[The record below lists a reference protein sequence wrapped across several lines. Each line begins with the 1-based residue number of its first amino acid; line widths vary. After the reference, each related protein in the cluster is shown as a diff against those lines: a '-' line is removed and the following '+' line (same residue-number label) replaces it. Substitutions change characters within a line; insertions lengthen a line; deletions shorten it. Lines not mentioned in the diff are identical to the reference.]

1 MLSYPTPKAS
11 LLATFGLRFLAAA
24 SIVALLALLAL
35 YIDGTRSAGAQSAS
49 CDTTGLGILGAEAD
63 AELLADGR
71 WTTNDCGS
79 RFFIDSDAHN
89 YSFELVEG
97 GRVRIGLS
105 SAEADSYLYLLAE
118 DGSRITDN
126 DDGGAGLDARI
137 ERDLT
142 PGVYQVEATT
152 VGGRGRGAADFSL
165 SVSRVAGCDP
175 VNLGLLEPGVDLTA
189 TGSWTLDTCGSGF
202 VPEHP
207 AHRYLFTLSQSD
219 RVLID
224 LKSDS
229 GDPVLSLI
237 SPLAG
242 VIGANDDGGEGRN
255 ARIERYLQPGAYLI
269 EATTYLERDNQPLAA
284 DFTLV
289 VQIVDEEAAQQ
300 RFKLKIEETHTPDL
314 VVAGEPFSVNYR
326 VSNLGG
332 GDLADVGGSAYVYV
346 VGPRVRNVIGP
357 IYASADRWQ
366 AGVTY
371 HSGTE
376 VAIDA
381 SVAIDELPPLEV
393 TFGRPG
399 PTWLFVGVV
408 TYDYQDEEVGFH
420 GLWRNLMVLSAF
432 AFDQVTVEVDEA
444 EYEVSSEADDEGM
457 VTTTVSLVS
466 DPDAE
471 VPDSTRAKAIYAAGV
486 QTRMLDGVFQRPRI
500 ASLEAARWIEPV
512 NVAHPSSDTL
522 LKLFA
527 DQYAGAIADSGFAES
542 VAEGQIVSPVAVE
555 RLLLNAARTS
565 SARYASLA
573 DSWTALQEQVQEGN
587 PISLEQAVALHSQLA
602 YTESII
608 SPAMTAGKIVRAAR
622 AAETGWDDPEVLA
635 MANDLALQ
643 ASCRANMTALTTV
656 LAEEG
661 EDIEESLAADAEMRV
676 ALPVY
681 GSAIDATLC
690 SVTDVDDDN
699 ARFLGTLSIAG
710 DSDILPVLGYELP
723 APPALVTTPHRLRI
737 IARIGDDDR
746 IELGVELSGG
756 RQELPSMRYL
766 AADPPVDEWSVS
778 TDVEVGEG
786 TIGRIRARR
795 LADGRTELGFLSA
808 SGEAISPDI
817 RFLPADMPAGVWLR
831 TSVIQV
837 PQAAVLQGGG
847 D

>member
-1 MLSYPTPKAS
+1 MLRYPNLTS
-11 LLATFGLRFLAAA
+11 NRLAALGLRSLAAVSA
-24 SIVALLALLAL
+24 LALLIL
-35 YIDGTRSAGAQSAS
+35 LTLSIDGTRTAGAQSAS
-49 CDTTGLGILGAEAD
+49 CETTDLGVLGAEAD
-63 AELLADGR
+63 AELSADGR
-71 WTTNDCGS
+71 WTTNDCDS
-79 RFFIDSDAHN
+79 RFFSDSDAHN
-89 YSFELVEG
+89 YRFELVEG
-97 GRVRIGLS
+97 GRIRIGLS
-105 SAEADSYLYLLAE
+105 SDEADSYLYLLAE

-126 DDGGAGLDARI
+126 DDGGAGLNARI

-175 VNLGLLEPGVDLTA
+175 VNLGTLESGVELTA

-207 AHRYLFTLSQSD
+207 AHRYLFTLSQGS

-224 LKSDS
+224 LKSDN

-237 SPLAG
+237 SPSAG
-242 VIGANDDGGEGRN
+242 VIGANDDGGERRN

-269 EATTYLERDNQPLAA
+269 EATTYLERDYQPLAS

-300 RFKLKIEETHTPDL
+300 RFKLKIEETHTPDS

-332 GDLADVGGSAYVYV
+332 GDLAAVGGSAQVYV
-346 VGPRVRNVIGP
+346 VGPRVFETVGQVP
-357 IYASADRWQ
+357 ASARLWQ
-366 AGVTY
+366 AGVSY
-371 HSGTE
+371 HSGPE

-381 SVAIDELPPLEV
+381 SASIDELPPIEV
-393 TFGRPG
+393 TFYRPG
-399 PTWLFVGVV
+399 PTWVFVGVV
-408 TYDYQDEEVGFH
+408 TFDDQDEEVGFH

-432 AFDQVTVEVDEA
+432 AFDPVTVEVDEA
-444 EYEVSSEADDEGM
+444 EYEVSTEADDEGL
-457 VTTTVSLVS
+457 VTVSVAS
-466 DPDAE
+466 VDDPDAE

-486 QTRMLDGVFQRPRI
+486 QTQMLDGVFQRPSI
-500 ASLEAARWIEPV
+500 ASLEAARWIESV

-565 SARYASLA
+565 SARYASLT

-587 PISLEQAVALHSQLA
+587 PISLEQAIALHSQLA

-656 LAEEG
+656 LEEEG
-661 EDIEESLAADAEMRV
+661 EDIQELLAADAEMRV

-690 SVTDVDDDN
+690 SVTDVDNDN
-699 ARFLGTLSIAG
+699 ARFLGILSIAG
-710 DSDILPVLGYELP
+710 DSDILAVLGYELT
-723 APPALVTTPHRLRI
+723 ATPALVTTPHRLRI
-737 IARIGDDDR
+737 IARMDDDDR

-756 RQELPSMRYL
+756 RQVLPSMRYL
-766 AADPPVDEWSVS
+766 AADSPVDEWSVS

-786 TIGRIRARR
+786 TIGRVRARR
-795 LADGRTELGFLSA
+795 LADGQTELGFLSA

-817 RFLPADMPAGVWLR
+817 RFLPADMPEGVWLR

-837 PQAAVLQGGG
+837 PRAAVLQGEG

>member
-1 MLSYPTPKAS
+1 MLRYPILTSNRLAS
-11 LLATFGLRFLAAA
+11 LGLRSLAAV
-24 SIVALLALLAL
+24 SIVAVLAMLAL
-35 YIDGTRSAGAQSAS
+35 YVEGTRTADAQSAS
-49 CDTTGLGILGAEAD
+49 CDAIDLGVLGAEAD
-63 AELLADGR
+63 AELSRDGR
-71 WTTNDCGS
+71 WTTNDCDS
-79 RFFIDSDAHN
+79 RFFSDSDAHN
-89 YSFELVEG
+89 YRFELVED
-97 GRVRIGLS
+97 GRIRIGLS
-105 SAEADSYLYLLAE
+105 SDEADSYLYLLAE

-126 DDGGAGLDARI
+126 DDGGSGLDARI

-142 PGVYQVEATT
+142 PGTYQVEATT

-207 AHRYLFTLSQSD
+207 AHRYLFTLPQSN

-224 LKSDS
+224 LKSDN

-242 VIGANDDGGEGRN
+242 VIGANDDGGERRN
-255 ARIERYLQPGAYLI
+255 SRIERYLQPGAYLI
-269 EATTYLERDNQPLAA
+269 EATTYLERDYQPLAA

-300 RFKLKIEETHTPDL
+300 SFKLKIEESHTPDS
-314 VVAGEPFSVNYR
+314 VVAGEPFPVHYR

-332 GDLADVGGSAYVYV
+332 GDLADVGGSAQVYV
-346 VGPRVRNVIGP
+346 VGPRVFETVGRVP
-357 IYASADRWQ
+357 ASAGLWQ
-366 AGVTY
+366 AGVAY
-371 HSGTE
+371 HSGPE

-381 SVAIDELPPLEV
+381 SAAIDELPPLEV
-393 TFGRPG
+393 TFNRSGT
-399 PTWLFVGVV
+399 TWVFVGVV
-408 TYDYQDEEVGFH
+408 TYDDQDEEVGFH

-444 EYEVSSEADDEGM
+444 EYEVSTEADDEGL
-457 VTTTVSLVS
+457 VTVSVAS
-466 DPDAE
+466 VDDRDAE

-486 QTRMLDGVFQRPRI
+486 QTQMLDGIFQRPSI
-500 ASLEAARWIEPV
+500 AALEAARWIEPV

-522 LKLFA
+522 FKLFA
-527 DQYAGAIADSGFAES
+527 DQYASAIADSGFAES

-608 SPAMTAGKIVRAAR
+608 SPTMTAGKIVRAAR
-622 AAETGWDDPEVLA
+622 AANKGWDDPEVLA

-643 ASCRANMTALTTV
+643 ASCRANMTALNAA

-661 EDIEESLAADAEMRV
+661 EDIEGLLAADAEMRV

-699 ARFLGTLSIAG
+699 DRFLGALSIAG
-710 DSDILPVLGYELP
+710 DSDILPLLGYELP
-723 APPALVTTPHRLRI
+723 APPALAPPHRLRI
-737 IARIGDDDR
+737 IAKMDDDDR

-756 RQELPSMRYL
+756 QQVLPTMRYL
-766 AADPPVDEWSVS
+766 AADSPVDEWSVS

-795 LADGRTELGFLSA
+795 LADGRMELGFLSA
-808 SGEAISPDI
+808 DGEAISPDI

-837 PQAAVLQGGG
+837 PGAAVLQGG